1 MRGVERGK
9 RLIAVFLLGV
19 VLLNFP
25 LIAVVEAGGRLFG
38 LPPLFVYLF
47 GAWAGLI
54 LLLALIVEGR
64 ERPWSP
70 GEHDDAR

>member
-1 MRGVERGK
+1 MREMIRGK

-25 LIAVVEAGGRLFG
+25 LLAVVEASGQLFG
-38 LPPLFVYLF
+38 LPALFVYLF

-54 LLLALIVEGR
+54 VCLAAIVER
-64 ERPWSP
+64 RPSRP
-70 GEHDDAR
+70 RAPEGDHAR